1 MFKIHSMMT
10 VMKLNMITN
19 PECLLHR
26 NTYYMMDLGGSMT
39 VTSDNNGNS
48 YRTMNLGGV

>member
-1 MFKIHSMMT
+1 MT

-26 NTYYMMDLGGSMT
+26 ITYYMVDLGGSMT
-39 VTSDNNGNS
+39 VTTNNNGNT
-48 YRTMNLGGV
+48 YITMNLGVI